1 MTFAKDFDSSTNC
14 PVRSPSLT
22 ARLHKNNNRVVPAQL
37 PSMAANFAV
46 ERGGSGLSFWVSFK
60 KPLWTDYMNMYWTL

>member
-1 MTFAKDFDSSTNC
+1 
-14 PVRSPSLT
+14 
-22 ARLHKNNNRVVPAQL
+22 
-37 PSMAANFAV
+37 MAANFAV